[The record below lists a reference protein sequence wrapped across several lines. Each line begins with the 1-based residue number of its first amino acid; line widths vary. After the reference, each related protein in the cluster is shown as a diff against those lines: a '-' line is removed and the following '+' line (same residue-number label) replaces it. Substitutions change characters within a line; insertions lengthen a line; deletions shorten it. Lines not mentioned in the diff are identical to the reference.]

1 MTEAIKSGDT
11 IKVHYTGRLETGEVF
26 DTSEGR
32 EPLKFTLGSGQLI
45 KGFDQAV
52 IDMTVGDKKTV
63 TIPPE
68 KGYGERIED
77 HVVELPKATIPEGIE
92 LAVGMSLH
100 LSDPNGNPVP
110 AVVAHIGDDV
120 VKMDI
125 NHPLAG
131 KTIIFDIEVIE
142 TGLEPDAPHQCGC
155 GNHGAQGGC
164 SSGNGCG
171 CDTGGGC
178 GC

>member
-1 MTEAIKSGDT
+1 MAGT
-11 IKVHYTGRLETGEVF
+11 
-26 DTSEGR
+26 
-32 EPLKFTLGSGQLI
+32 PLKFTIGSGQLI

-52 IDMTVGDKKTV
+52 IDMTVGEKKTV

-68 KGYGERIED
+68 KGYGERSED
-77 HVVELPKATIPEGIE
+77 HVIELPKATIPEGMK
-92 LAVGMSLH
+92 LAEGMQLH

-110 AVVAHIGDDV
+110 AVVAHIGEDA

-131 KTIIFDIEVIE
+131 KTIIFDIEVVE

-155 GNHGAQGGC
+155 GTHGDKGGC
-164 SSGNGCG
+164 GS
-171 CDTGGGC
+171 TGGC
-178 GC
+178 GCETGDGCDC